1 VQSLNI
7 LWNLSFDGKLRVKLA
22 KSDIHLLAIKYLDDE
37 DKIVKEAAAGV
48 LANLALSQVNHG
60 IMVEAGVIPKLVRH

>member
-1 VQSLNI
+1 
-7 LWNLSFDGKLRVKLA
+7 
-22 KSDIHLLAIKYLDDE
+22 LLAIKYLDDE

-48 LANLALSQVNHG
+48 LANLALSQVNHD